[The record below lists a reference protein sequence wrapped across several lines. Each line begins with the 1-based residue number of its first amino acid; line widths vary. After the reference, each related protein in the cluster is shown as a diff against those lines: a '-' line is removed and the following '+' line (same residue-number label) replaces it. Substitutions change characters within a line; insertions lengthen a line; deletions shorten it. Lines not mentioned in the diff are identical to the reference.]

1 VERRG
6 AHGGTIYFLGVLP
19 VATANEKSF
28 TVLCRRCFNE
38 YRGRVTETGLAIDAL
53 ED

>member
-1 VERRG
+1 
-6 AHGGTIYFLGVLP
+6 

-28 TVLCRRCFNE
+28 TVLCTRCFNE
-38 YRGRVTETGLAIDAL
+38 YQGQVREAGLAIEAL